1 MALRRPV
8 MKGFLKKIWDNF
20 EIWIMVFLMAVFV
33 INLFFQVM
41 TRILFNY
48 PLTFT
53 EEVSRYCF
61 LWMVLLGLSF
71 ATKYDRHIR
80 ITFITDRFPRIAR
93 MMVDILLH
101 LLTIAIFTWV
111 LINGIKYVSYSSVSV
126 TPAIQIKRSYVVTIL
141 PICGFLM
148 IVRSLERF
156 AADVKNIFSKPSTEK
171 ESKTVSDKGVI
182 Q

>member
-1 MALRRPV
+1 
-8 MKGFLKKIWDNF
+8 MKGCLKKIWDNF
-20 EIWIMVFLMAVFV
+20 EIWIMVFLMTVFV

-41 TRILFNY
+41 TRIVFNY

-80 ITFITDRFPRIAR
+80 VTFITDRFPRIAR
-93 MMVDILLH
+93 MTVNILLH
-101 LLTIAIFTWV
+101 LLTIVIFTWV
-111 LINGIKYVSYSSVSV
+111 LISGIKYVSYSSISI

-148 IVRSLERF
+148 IVRSLERLF
-156 AADVKNIFSKPSTEK
+156 TDVKNLFFKPSRDE
-171 ESKTVSDKGVI
+171 ESKTVSEKGVI
-182 Q
+182 